1 MEINWLLRLKNKAT
15 LAALIP
21 VVLGF
26 VYQVAAILGITVPV
40 TQDALMQVLLLVL
53 NALVALGV
61 VIDPTTQGIG
71 DSARALSYTEPKGGE

>member
-1 MEINWLLRLKNKAT
+1 MEINWLLRLKNKTT

-26 VYQVAAILGITVPV
+26 VYQVAAILGIAVPV
-40 TQDALMQVLLLVL
+40 TQDALMQVLLLAL

-61 VIDPTTQGIG
+61 VVDPTTQGVG
-71 DSARALSYTEPKGGE
+71 DSTRALAYTEPKGE

>member
-15 LAALIP
+15 LSALIP

-26 VYQVAAILGITVPV
+26 VYQVAAILGIAVPV
-40 TQDALMQVLLLVL
+40 TQDALVQVLLLVL

-61 VIDPTTQGIG
+61 VVDPTTQGVG
-71 DSARALSYTEPKGGE
+71 DSKRALTYTEPKGH

>member
-26 VYQVAAILGITVPV
+26 VYQVAAILGIAVPV
-40 TQDALMQVLLLVL
+40 TQDALMQVLLLIL

-61 VIDPTTQGIG
+61 VVDPTTQGIG
-71 DSARALSYTEPKGGE
+71 DSKRALTYTEPKGGE

>member
-26 VYQVAAILGITVPV
+26 VYQVAAILGIAVPV

-61 VIDPTTQGIG
+61 VVDPTTQGIG
-71 DSARALSYTEPKGGE
+71 DSSQALEYTEPKGH

>member
-1 MEINWLLRLKNKAT
+1 MEINWLLRLKNKTT

-26 VYQVAAILGITVPV
+26 VYQVAAILGIAVPV
-40 TQDALMQVLLLVL
+40 TQDALMQVLLLAL

-61 VIDPTTQGIG
+61 VVDPTTEGVG
-71 DSARALSYTEPKGGE
+71 DSSQAMGYTEPKGE

>member
-1 MEINWLLRLKNKAT
+1 MEINWLLRLKNKTT

-26 VYQVAAILGITVPV
+26 VYQVAAILGIAVPV
-40 TQDALMQVLLLVL
+40 TQDALMQVLLLAL

-61 VIDPTTQGIG
+61 VVDPTTQGVG
-71 DSARALSYTEPKGGE
+71 DSKRALAYTEPKGE

>member
-26 VYQVAAILGITVPV
+26 IYQVAAILGIAVPV
-40 TQDALMQVLLLVL
+40 TQDALMQVLLLIL

-61 VIDPTTQGIG
+61 VVDPTTQGIG
-71 DSARALSYTEPKGGE
+71 DSKRALTYTEPKGGE

>member
-26 VYQVAAILGITVPV
+26 VYQIAAILGITVPV
-40 TQDALMQVLLLVL
+40 TQDALMQVLLLIL

-61 VIDPTTQGIG
+61 VVDPTTQGIG
-71 DSARALSYTEPKGGE
+71 DSARALAYTEPKGGE

>member
-21 VVLGF
+21 VVLDF
-26 VYQVAAILGITVPV
+26 VYQVAAILGIAVPV
-40 TQDALMQVLLLVL
+40 TQDALMQVLLLAL

-71 DSARALSYTEPKGGE
+71 DSERAMNYTEPKGE

>member
-15 LAALIP
+15 LSALIP

-26 VYQVAAILGITVPV
+26 VYQVAAILGIAVPV
-40 TQDALMQVLLLVL
+40 PQDALVQVLLLVL

-61 VIDPTTQGIG
+61 VVDPTTQGVG
-71 DSARALSYTEPKGGE
+71 DSKRALAYTEPKGH

>member
-15 LAALIP
+15 LSALIP

-26 VYQVAAILGITVPV
+26 VYQVAAILGIAVPV
-40 TQDALMQVLLLVL
+40 SQDALVQVLLLVL

-61 VIDPTTQGIG
+61 VVDPTTQGVG
-71 DSARALSYTEPKGGE
+71 DSKRALAYTEPKGH

>member
-26 VYQVAAILGITVPV
+26 AYQVAAILGIAVPV
-40 TQDALMQVLLLVL
+40 TQDALMQVLLLAL

-61 VIDPTTQGIG
+61 VVDPTTQGVG
-71 DSARALSYTEPKGGE
+71 DSKRALAYTEPKGE

>member
-26 VYQVAAILGITVPV
+26 VYQVAAILGIAVPV
-40 TQDALMQVLLLVL
+40 TQDALMQVLLLAL

-61 VIDPTTQGIG
+61 VIDPTTHGIG
-71 DSARALSYTEPKGGE
+71 DSKRALAYTEPKGE

>member
-15 LAALIP
+15 LSALIP

-26 VYQVAAILGITVPV
+26 VYQVAAILGIAVPV
-40 TQDALMQVLLLVL
+40 TQNALVQVLLLVL

-61 VIDPTTQGIG
+61 VVDPTTQGVG
-71 DSARALSYTEPKGGE
+71 DSKRALAYTEPKGH

>member
-1 MEINWLLRLKNKAT
+1 MEINWLLRLKNKTT

-26 VYQVAAILGITVPV
+26 VYQVAAILGIAVPV
-40 TQDALMQVLLLVL
+40 TQDALMQVLLLAL

-61 VIDPTTQGIG
+61 VVDPTTQGVS
-71 DSARALSYTEPKGGE
+71 DSKRALAYTEPKGE

>member
-26 VYQVAAILGITVPV
+26 VYQVAAILGIAVPV
-40 TQDALMQVLLLVL
+40 TQDAITQVLLLAL

-61 VIDPTTQGIG
+61 VVDPTTQGVG
-71 DSARALSYTEPKGGE
+71 DSKRALAYTEPKGE